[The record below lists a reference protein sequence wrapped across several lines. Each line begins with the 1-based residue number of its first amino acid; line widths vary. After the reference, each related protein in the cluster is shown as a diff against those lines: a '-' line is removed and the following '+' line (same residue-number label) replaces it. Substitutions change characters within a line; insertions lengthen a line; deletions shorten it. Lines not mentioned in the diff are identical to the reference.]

1 MPRVLDDPPDPR
13 TALFWNGTAW
23 QWALVDAAGHLQI
36 DTITSG
42 LPAGAA
48 TAANQALILAQLQ
61 LIEDIRN
68 ALQSVDTD
76 ALQVRGEDQ
85 LVSISAGLWSL
96 RTAVISGANGFV
108 DSNPVGAGEYWKVTV
123 ICCFDSTTAN
133 TLHYWSVVHDGTP
146 YWIGE
151 ERVAFA
157 IAQRDNWRG
166 EVWLDAEDFIRCNF
180 VGGLAGDSCTVVLCG
195 HRMTVE

>member
-1 MPRVLDDPPDPR
+1 MTEVLGDPPSPR

-23 QWALVDAAGHLQI
+23 QWALVDAAGHLQV
-36 DTITSG
+36 DTVTSG

-48 TAANQALILAQLQ
+48 TAAAQALALARLQ
-61 LIEDIRN
+61 VIDNLVG
-68 ALQSVDTD
+68 ALQSVNTD

-85 LVSISAGLWSL
+85 LVSVKAGLWSL
-96 RTAVISGANGFV
+96 RSAAISGANGFV

-133 TLHYWSVVHDGTP
+133 TAHYWSVVHDGVA
-146 YWIGE
+146 YWIGHDIH
-151 ERVAFA
+151 AFA
-157 IAQRDNWRG
+157 IAERDNWRG
-166 EVWLDAEDFIRCNF
+166 EVWLDPEDFVRCNF